1 VRLAPE
7 SENWLCVFERE
18 RRDRLAGSDRAQVSD
33 SEAGLLEACRRGEVS
48 AFERL
53 YQTHGSRMKSL
64 AMNLLGNRSDAEDAV
79 QETFLKIYR
88 AASTF
93 RGGAKLSTW
102 TYRVLVNTCYDLLR
116 RRARRTEAPEAGT
129 PREDPG
135 AARVPEADHPLRLD
149 LEASLASLDP
159 KRRSAFLLF
168 EVEGFSHREVGDILG
183 VPEGKSRTLLF
194 EAKREL
200 QRLLFRRAAAATE
213 ARA

>member
-1 VRLAPE
+1 MRLAPE
-7 SENWLCVFERE
+7 SENWLPFFDRE
-18 RRDRLAGSDRAQVSD
+18 RRNRLAGSDQPHVSD
-33 SEAGLLEACRRGEVS
+33 PEAGLLEACRRGEMS

-53 YQTHGSRMKSL
+53 YETHGGRMKSL

-79 QETFLKIYR
+79 QETFLKICR
-88 AASTF
+88 AAATF

-102 TYRVLVNTCYDLLR
+102 TYRVLINTCYDLLR
-116 RRARRTEAPEAGT
+116 RRARRTDAPETAA
-129 PREDPG
+129 PREDSGG
-135 AARVPEADHPLRLD
+135 ARAPEEDHPLRLD

-159 KRRSAFLLF
+159 KRRTAFLLF

-200 QRLLFRRAAAATE
+200 QRLLFRRTAAATE
-213 ARA
+213 APA